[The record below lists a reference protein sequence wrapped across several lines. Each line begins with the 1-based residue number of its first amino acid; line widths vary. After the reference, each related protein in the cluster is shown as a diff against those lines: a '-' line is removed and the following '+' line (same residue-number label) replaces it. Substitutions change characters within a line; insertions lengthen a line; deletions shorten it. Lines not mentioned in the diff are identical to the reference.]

1 MHGRKPTIERLY
13 FHLHGQQSV
22 YYHDHENIDDV
33 LSKPSVVESMLTSW
47 MHANEIYPK
56 AKNLTYSEFVSKLC
70 TLEVISVG
78 DLGRK
83 GT

>member
-1 MHGRKPTIERLY
+1 
-13 FHLHGQQSV
+13 
-22 YYHDHENIDDV
+22 
-33 LSKPSVVESMLTSW
+33 MLTSW